1 MRTKQNWNKI
11 QGILNTLAFFLTL
24 TFSVSAFAVEL
35 KTNLTVDGRAITL
48 GDLFADMGSKADI
61 IVFNAPA
68 PGKSKTIAANDLAR
82 LAEKYEIDWQKPDY
96 LKKVSVSRRGHTISS
111 NDIQS
116 LIHDIALE
124 SGADPD
130 SQIRFFGRNNG
141 VLVPMDATAGDIK
154 FENFS
159 LSDKGDRF
167 SAVLLVPSGGDVPT
181 RLSLNGVLEEVRDIP
196 VFNSSIMPGEIIR
209 SSDLRWIKY
218 PAKRL
223 NGRVIMNSQQLVGM
237 TVRRP
242 ARTDKPITTNDVTA
256 PIAVAKGDA
265 VTMTV
270 RTRAMILSAGGKA
283 LENGGVGDTIRVI
296 NSKSRLTVDAKI
308 IRSGHVEIL
317 SGPTLAL
324 GSQR

>member
-1 MRTKQNWNKI
+1 MQTEKNKNKTPRNFSFI
-11 QGILNTLAFFLTL
+11 ALFLVLTL
-24 TFSVSAFAVEL
+24 SHPAFAAGL
-35 KTNLTVDGRAITL
+35 KTNLSVDDRTITL
-48 GDLFADMGSKADI
+48 GDLFDNIGAKADI
-61 IVFNAPA
+61 IVLNAPA
-68 PGKSKTIAANDLAR
+68 PGKSKNISGNDLER
-82 LAEKYEIDWQKPDY
+82 LASKYEIDWRKPDY
-96 LKKVSVSRRGHTISS
+96 LKKVSISRRGHTIASS
-111 NDIQS
+111 EI
-116 LIHDIALE
+116 LELVHTLALD

-141 VLVPMDATAGDIK
+141 ILVPMDATADDIQ

-181 RLSLNGVLEEVRDIP
+181 KLSLNGVLEEVRDIP
-196 VFNSSIMPGEIIR
+196 VFSSSIMPGEIIR
-209 SSDLRWIKY
+209 ADDLRWIKY

-223 NGRVIMNSQQLVGM
+223 NGRVILSSQQLVGM

-242 ARTDKPITTNDVTA
+242 ARMDKPINTNDIAA

-283 LENGGVGDTIRVI
+283 LENGGIGDTIRVI
-296 NSKSRLTVDAKI
+296 NSKSRLTVDAKVL
-308 IRSGHVEIL
+308 RNGQVEVI

-324 GSQR
+324 GSRR